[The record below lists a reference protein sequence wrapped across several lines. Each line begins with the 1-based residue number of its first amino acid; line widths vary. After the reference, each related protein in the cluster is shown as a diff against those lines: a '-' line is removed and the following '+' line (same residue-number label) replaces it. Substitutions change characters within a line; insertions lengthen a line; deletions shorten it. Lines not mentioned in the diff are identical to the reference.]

1 MGAVSFG
8 ISLGSFEN
16 RPWAESAG
24 LGLPAILI
32 ILKHLRVGNTATDT
46 VGGLAPLSLGW
57 MAADAET

>member
-16 RPWAESAG
+16 RPWAGSAG
-24 LGLPAILI
+24 FRLPTNLI
-32 ILKHLRVGNTATDT
+32 ILEHLRVGNIAIDT
-46 VGGLAPLSLGW
+46 VGGLVPPSLGW